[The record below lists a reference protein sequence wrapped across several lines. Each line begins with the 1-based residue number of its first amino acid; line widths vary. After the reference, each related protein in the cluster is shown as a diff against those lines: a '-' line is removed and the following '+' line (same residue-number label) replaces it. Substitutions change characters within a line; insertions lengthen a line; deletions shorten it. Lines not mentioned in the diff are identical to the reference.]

1 MLDRDEHHLRTGSLC
16 DVVTRPLTSLRVT
29 VSADCWPLQFS
40 LSVFVWDLLRRYTH
54 NSALLSSTLP
64 NTVLRNRVNK
74 GYKNLQNGGKSSHC
88 LSHFYKRQALVRLV
102 RLVRLKVLNK
112 ISQSFAWPPVCPSL
126 HLINLARITST
137 SISKSINVH
146 QGFQYHCITVSRTST
161 SVCLSAHSF
170 HYCK

>member
-1 MLDRDEHHLRTGSLC
+1 MRSVLDRDEHHLRTGSLC

-64 NTVLRNRVNK
+64 NTVLRKRVNK

-88 LSHFYKRQALVRLV
+88 LSHFYKRQALVRNIFQYQYDILLRRCRFIFIYIFHNLNQFKLLNVLV
-102 RLVRLKVLNK
+102 RLRKYEK
-112 ISQSFAWPPVCPSL
+112 QFFF
-126 HLINLARITST
+126 
-137 SISKSINVH
+137 NVEN
-146 QGFQYHCITVSRTST
+146 
-161 SVCLSAHSF
+161 
-170 HYCK
+170 